1 LEKLEKPVE
10 DIPSN
15 IVKTESYYMEDL
27 KNKVQDIKEYNKKKN
42 QSNNETKLNINKN
55 YYSHGYQDKSKKNPN
70 LPNDK
75 NNQPMIN
82 KFDLNNDNT
91 LAAEE
96 TTKIIKEETE
106 EKEKRKQSLKDDF
119 YKIPLNKDYK
129 INLEIEDVNAKKV
142 EITEKYQYLDFAKI
156 FFNLTLLY
164 KTDKP
169 KEFENKFIPE
179 IMRETPRKELDV
191 YRKSEGGRRER
202 AQTFY
207 EQRRGI

>member
-1 LEKLEKPVE
+1 LEKLEKPIDE
-10 DIPSN
+10 IPSN
-15 IVKTESYYMEDL
+15 IVKTESFYIEDL
-27 KNKVQDIKEYNKKKN
+27 KNKVQDIKEFNKKKN
-42 QSNNETKLNINKN
+42 QPNNEHKLSINKN
-55 YYSHGYQDKSKKNPN
+55 YYSHSYQDKSKKNSN
-70 LPNDK
+70 VVNDK

-82 KFDLNNDNT
+82 KFDLNNDNN

-96 TTKIIKEETE
+96 TTKIHQEVTE

-119 YKIPLNKDYK
+119 FKIPLNKDYK

-169 KEFENKFIPE
+169 KEFEDKFIAE

-191 YRKSEGGRRER
+191 FKKNEGGRRER